1 MVTRRTTFKLYPTK
15 QQKAKLFEW
24 RRLHQYLYNAC
35 LEHRI
40 TSYRKF
46 GKSIGY
52 YDQQNLLPDFKR
64 DWPEYKDLGGHALQA
79 TVKRVDFAF
88 QRFFRGLG
96 KYPRFKPIRHYS
108 GWTFPDKQSWNA
120 RTNGKHGRLEI
131 TNLGSIRM
139 RGKARTWG
147 LPTTCTIVYRA
158 SEDAWYASITVECNP
173 VRQTGSGAIGLD
185 LGCKDAVSFSDGTK
199 ESKPEFIQAGDVAVK
214 RASKSLRR
222 KRKPDMKAKVKAS
235 SRWRKAQRKVS
246 KLKRRVANQRG
257 DWLHKLTSGIVS
269 SNSLVAGEQ
278 LNVKGMTR
286 KAKKGSK
293 RKQQKAGLNRSI
305 LSVGFGMI
313 GPMIAYKER
322 EAGGFYLES
331 PTQQLKP
338 SQRCA
343 KCWELTPKALSDR
356 VHACSNPKCGHVED
370 RDTNA
375 AQVNLI
381 WARGQ
386 ELDLLSAES
395 AIPTDC
401 GSMRQMA
408 ARKRRKLQTVGEGH
422 ETPPLYSAG

>member
-1 MVTRRTTFKLYPTK
+1 MVTRRVTFKLYPT
-15 QQKAKLFEW
+15 QQQAAKLFEW
-24 RRLHQYLYNAC
+24 RRLHCYLYNAC

-40 TSYRKF
+40 VSYRRF
-46 GKSIGY
+46 GESIGY
-52 YDQQNLLPDFKR
+52 YDQQNLLPEFKKV
-64 DWPEYKDLGGHALQA
+64 WPEYKDLGGHALQA

-88 QRFFRGLG
+88 QRFFKGLG
-96 KYPRFKPIRHYS
+96 KYPKFKSIRQYS
-108 GWTFPDKQSWNA
+108 GWTFPDKQSWKA
-120 RTNGKHGRLEI
+120 HTDGQHGRLEI
-131 TNLGSIRM
+131 ANLGSIRM

-147 LPTTCTIVYRA
+147 LPTTCTVVYRV

-173 VRQTGSGAIGLD
+173 IRQTGDGAIGID

-199 ESKPEFIQAGDVAVK
+199 EAKPEFIQVGDIAVK

-222 KRKPDMKAKVKAS
+222 KRKPNRKARIKAS
-235 SRWRKAQRKVS
+235 SRWRKGQRKVS
-246 KLKRRVANQRG
+246 QLKRKVANQRE
-257 DWLHKLTSGIVS
+257 DWLHKLTSDIVS
-269 SNSLVAGEQ
+269 RNSLVAGEK

-293 RKQQKAGLNRSI
+293 RKAQKTGLNRSI
-305 LSVGFGMI
+305 LSVGFGMV
-313 GPMIAYKER
+313 GPMIAYKEA
-322 EAGGFYLES
+322 EAGGFYVES

-338 SQRCA
+338 SQRCFV
-343 KCWELTPKALSDR
+343 CWELTPKALADR
-356 VHACSNPKCGHVED
+356 VHHCQHCGHVED

-375 AQVNLI
+375 AQVNLK

-386 ELDLLSAES
+386 ELGLTLSAES

-408 ARKRRKLQTVGEGH
+408 ARKRQKLQAVGGNS